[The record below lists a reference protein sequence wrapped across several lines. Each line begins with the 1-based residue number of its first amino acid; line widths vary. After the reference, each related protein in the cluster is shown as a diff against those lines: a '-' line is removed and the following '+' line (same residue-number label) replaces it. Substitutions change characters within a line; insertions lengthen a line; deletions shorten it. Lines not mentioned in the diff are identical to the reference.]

1 MLPSVMTPYEDRYAC
16 VPVCSVFTYCLKLDC
31 LSPLQVFLVIS
42 TFVCGQIMKHGYGEG
57 FLTCS
62 NGWSR
67 ITDVIVMCNIVKILG
82 YRGVLMFCG
91 HLCQILEAVMDI
103 MQVLQDICKNPE
115 DHEKGTNIN
124 PLRLTLYLILL
135 LPATFS
141 NPPFCTE
148 YLCRYT
154 VPTLLGVARAFG
166 RYSNTDEPLLSKL
179 FPRPVAPVLP
189 TVEEADA
196 AHRRSF
202 NDFRSI
208 LPSSLLTVCQGD
220 TLRRKGSSL
229 SSVSQQVE
237 MIREKMKNSTSKM
250 FYRFSYTRV
259 LLFFSGQ
266 SREGLSDSQ
275 LTC

>member
-1 MLPSVMTPYEDRYAC
+1 MQQWLKSNHRCSVM
-16 VPVCSVFTYCLKLDC
+16 CS
-31 LSPLQVFLVIS
+31 I
-42 TFVCGQIMKHGYGEG
+42 I
-57 FLTCS
+57 
-62 NGWSR
+62 
-67 ITDVIVMCNIVKILG
+67 KILG
-82 YRGVLMFCG
+82 YSDVLMFCD

-124 PLRLTLYLILL
+124 PLRLTLSLILL
-135 LPATFS
+135 LLTTSS

-154 VPTLLGVARAFG
+154 VPALLGVARAFG

-189 TVEEADA
+189 TVEEGDS

-229 SSVSQQVE
+229 PSVSQQVDLGE
-237 MIREKMKNSTSKM
+237 DEEAN
-250 FYRFSYTRV
+250 
-259 LLFFSGQ
+259 L
-266 SREGLSDSQ
+266 
-275 LTC
+275 